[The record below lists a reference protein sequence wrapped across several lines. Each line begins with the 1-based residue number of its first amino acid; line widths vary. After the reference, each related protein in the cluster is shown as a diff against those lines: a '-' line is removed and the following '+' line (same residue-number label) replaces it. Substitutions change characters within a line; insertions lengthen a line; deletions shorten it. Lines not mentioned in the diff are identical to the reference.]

1 MKKRTTIYDIAKALN
16 TTISTVSRALNNS
29 DLISDTTK
37 DAVRKMAEELNY
49 RPNKVASSLSS
60 GKTYIIGVI
69 VPSAQIHFFSSF
81 ISALELHFKRAGYSI
96 ILYQSNESL
105 QSEQNG
111 IATLL
116 EAQVDGVIISPSLE
130 TTDFSHLHKVHEEH
144 KALLVFDR
152 IDDRI
157 SAPKVAIDDYRAG
170 YLATSHLIKQG
181 YRRIAYVST
190 ASTIKIFEDRYEGY
204 IHALQEHGLSVDP
217 RLVIREGISIEAG
230 INATRHLLNQPRRPD
245 AIIGGDD
252 FTALGV
258 LNVLNEGQID
268 SGEIGVVGFANQTFS
283 AYINPS
289 LTTIDQQ
296 AEKMGEE
303 SARLFLTMLQS
314 ADPVGLSTTR
324 VILDPI
330 LIVRDS
336 TRKN

>member
-1 MKKRTTIYDIAKALN
+1 MVKKRTTIYDIAKALN

-29 DLISDTTK
+29 DLISETTK
-37 DAVRKMAEELNY
+37 DSVRKMAEELNY

-81 ISALELHFKRAGYSI
+81 ISSLELSFKRAGYSI
-96 ILYQSNESL
+96 ILYQSNESVL
-105 QSEQNG
+105 SEQNG

-116 EAQVDGVIISPSLE
+116 EAQVDGIIISPSLE
-130 TTDFSHLHKVHEEH
+130 TTDFSHLNKVHEEH

-152 IDDRI
+152 IDDRVN
-157 SAPKVAIDDYRAG
+157 APKVAIDDERAG
-170 YLATSHLIKQG
+170 YLATAHLIDAG
-181 YRRIAYVST
+181 YQRIAYVST
-190 ASTIKIFEDRYEGY
+190 ASTIKIFEDRFLGY
-204 IHALQEHGLSVDP
+204 TRALQEHSLAIDS
-217 RLVIREGISIEAG
+217 RLIIREGMSIESG
-230 INATRHLLNQPRRPD
+230 IRATRQLLDLSARPD

-252 FTALGV
+252 FTALGI
-258 LNVLNEGQID
+258 LNVLHDQQID
-268 SGEIGVVGFANQTFS
+268 AKEIGVVGFANQTFS

-303 SARLFLTMLQS
+303 SARLFLAMLQS
-314 ADPVGLSTTR
+314 ADPLVLSDTR
-324 VILDPI
+324 IVLDPI

-336 TRKN
+336 TKK

>member
-29 DLISDTTK
+29 DLISDATK
-37 DAVRKMAEELNY
+37 DAVRKMAEEMNY

-69 VPSAQIHFFSSF
+69 VPSAQIHFFSAF
-81 ISALELHFKRAGYSI
+81 ISTLELHFKHAGYSI

-116 EAQVDGVIISPSLE
+116 EAQVDGIIISPSLE
-130 TTDFSHLHKVHEEH
+130 TTDFSHLQKVHEEH

-157 SAPKVAIDDYRAG
+157 HAPKVAIDDEGAG
-170 YLATSHLIKQG
+170 YLATSHLIKSG
-181 YRRIAYVST
+181 YQRIAFAST
-190 ASTIKIFEDRYEGY
+190 ASTIKIFEDRFSGY
-204 IHALQEHGLSVDP
+204 TRALTEHGFAIDP
-217 RLVIREGISIEAG
+217 RLIVREEISIEAG
-230 INATRHLLNQPRRPD
+230 IRAARQLLDLPTRPD

-252 FTALGV
+252 FTALGI
-258 LNVLNEGQID
+258 LNVLHERQVQA
-268 SGEIGVVGFANQTFS
+268 GEIGVVGFANQTFS

-314 ADPVGLSTTR
+314 ADPLVLSDTR
-324 VILDPI
+324 IILDPI

-336 TRKN
+336 TRKS